1 MFRCEDHFDP
11 ERPVTSPPSLVCSYV
26 KRHFSWLKQLILFLK
41 GRIAMTEEFSAFV
54 NIHLVINGPNECAKD
69 HQAQTY

>member
-1 MFRCEDHFDP
+1 M
-11 ERPVTSPPSLVCSYV
+11 V
-26 KRHFSWLKQLILFLK
+26 RHFSWLRQLILFLK
-41 GRIAMTEEFSAFV
+41 GRIATTEEFSALV